1 MAKAMA
7 STELTMTRLE
17 NYGLDYARTLDIWRQ
32 TILAQ
37 RQRIFRLG
45 YDERFLRKWEYYFAY
60 CQAGF
65 VNKIIDLA
73 QLEIDKPGRA
83 WKVF

>member
-1 MAKAMA
+1 
-7 STELTMTRLE
+7 MTRLE
-17 NYGLDYARTLDIWRQ
+17 NYGLDYVRTLDIWRQ
-32 TILAQ
+32 TLLAQ
-37 RQRIFRLG
+37 RQRIYELG

-65 VNKIIDLA
+65 ANKIIDLA

-83 WKVF
+83 

>member
-7 STELTMTRLE
+7 RTDLIMTRME
-17 NYGLDYARTLDIWRQ
+17 NYGLDYARTLDLWRQ
-32 TILAQ
+32 TLLAQ
-37 RQRIFRLG
+37 RQRIFGLG

-65 VNKIIDLA
+65 ASRIIDLA
-73 QLEIDKPGRA
+73 HLELDKPERG
-83 WKVF
+83 